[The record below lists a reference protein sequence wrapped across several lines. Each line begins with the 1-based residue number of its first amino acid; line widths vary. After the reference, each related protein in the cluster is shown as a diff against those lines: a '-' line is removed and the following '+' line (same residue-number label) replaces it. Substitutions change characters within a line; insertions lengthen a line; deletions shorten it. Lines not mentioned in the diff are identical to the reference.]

1 VSLVRFRPWAPFLH
15 HRTIA
20 KGTQTLSSLS
30 IFAAAVSV
38 ADSSLQLWT
47 ALDSLAFVEPGHLL
61 FTVTTVEMDEGV
73 ARRVYTNHPK
83 QYPVSGTKPIHRDA
97 WFDIVHDQRRS
108 FVANTIEDI
117 AKLFPDH
124 ELIASLGCGS
134 VLNLPIFLRNELVAT
149 VNMLAAKNHYTPAR
163 VAAAEA
169 LLPVPASLCWAL
181 ASQFDRTGETPD

>member
-1 VSLVRFRPWAPFLH
+1 M
-15 HRTIA
+15 
-20 KGTQTLSSLS
+20 SSLAIFSNKVS
-30 IFAAAVSV
+30 IAM
-38 ADSSLQLWT
+38 SSSELWT
-47 ALDSLAFVEPGHLL
+47 ALDTLAFAEPGHIL
-61 FTVTTVEMDEGV
+61 FTVTTVEMGEGV

-83 QYPVSGTKPIHRDA
+83 QYPVSGTKPIHRDE
-97 WFDIVHDQRRS
+97 WFHIVHDQRRS

-117 AKLFPDH
+117 AKAFPDH

-149 VNMLAAKNHYTPAR
+149 VNLLAEEQHYTAER

-181 ASQFDRTGETPD
+181 AAQFDRAGKTPD